1 MTGAQDRTERGSL
14 STLADLRGA
23 LAATFRTLDG
33 FRRFRRSHATDE
45 ARKLYARVVEQ
56 ARRPEFYLRCKVA
69 DTVDGRF
76 DMIALHAFLLM
87 RRLKC
92 GRTGSLA
99 QALFDVMFADM
110 DQNLRE
116 MGIGDLAVGRK
127 VKALAELFYGR
138 VAAYEAGLVGDESE
152 LCEGLRRNLYRKVDP
167 PPGNVAA
174 MAAYVRREAAA
185 LEVQETDRLLAGE
198 VFFGPPPGG
207 GAKGEGKP

>member
-1 MTGAQDRTERGSL
+1 MNRSSDSP
-14 STLADLRGA
+14 DIRGA
-23 LAATFRTLDG
+23 LAATVRALDG
-33 FRRFRRSHATDE
+33 FRGFRRSRTIGE

-56 ARRPEFYLRCKVA
+56 ARRPEFYLRLGVA

-87 RRLKC
+87 RRLKRV
-92 GRTGSLA
+92 RTGNLT

-116 MGIGDLAVGRK
+116 MGTGDLAVGRK

-138 VAAYEAGLVGDESE
+138 VAAYEAGLAGDKGE

-167 PPGNVAA
+167 PPGDVSA

-185 LEVQETDRLLAGE
+185 LEVQETDRLAAGE
-198 VFFGPPPGG
+198 VSFGPPPGAAARG
-207 GAKGEGKP
+207 GEKP